1 VNAAALLLPFVVALP
16 PGATAPPPGS
26 LPHAARVSALDRDLG
41 LALVRLPKRGLAP
54 ALRRLRAGP
63 GVRYVERDAPIELSG
78 EGCGAVSSQDAKADP
93 AWHSAIHLSTRSA
106 AGMVIGMADSGI
118 DDDRLAPRQPPLLHL
133 SSGGKAVPHDPIGH
147 GTAVASILIANRP
160 DVRVMG
166 LAPDATLLSARIIR
180 SSACNQAALEHGLVE
195 AFGWLRQHGAQVV
208 NVSATAHRSHA
219 LLDSLRALQLS
230 GALVVAAVGNDGIA
244 AKPTI
249 FPASEPGVL
258 GVGGLK
264 AGSSTQVWR
273 KSTRG
278 PQVDLVA
285 PMHGIRVIA
294 SSAEGVSQAS
304 ETANTPDGTSFA
316 APLVTAAAA
325 MVWATHRD
333 WTAAE
338 VASALTSTATP
349 LGKQV
354 PSRSSGYGVLNVS
367 RALHAQKLPDSHEPN
382 DWVAAAVAQRHLRPG
397 SVVVASLGYAG
408 DDVDAYTVDV
418 PRGATVRATLR
429 GGARGL
435 TLDALPAGTTDAKL
449 WAAARGRPRA
459 SQITLP
465 SGRSLVVVGRNQG
478 AGPYTLALSGAS
490 GSPGA

>member
-1 VNAAALLLPFVVALP
+1 VNAAALLLPFVAALP

-26 LPHAARVSALDRDLG
+26 LPPAARISVLDRDLG
-41 LALVRLPKRGLAP
+41 LALVRLPKRGLGP
-54 ALRRLRAGP
+54 ALRRLRAAP
-63 GVRYVERDAPIELSG
+63 GVRYVERDAPIDLSG

-93 AWHSAIHLSTRSA
+93 AWRSAIHLSTRSA

-118 DDDRLAPRQPPLLHL
+118 DDDRLAPREPPLLHL
-133 SSGGKAVPHDPIGH
+133 SSGGKRVPHDPIGH

-166 LAPDATLLSARIIR
+166 LAPDATLLSARIVK
-180 SSACNQAALEHGLVE
+180 SAACNQAVLEHGLVE
-195 AFGWLRQHGAQVV
+195 AFGWLRHHGAQVV
-208 NVSATAHRSHA
+208 NVSATARSSRA
-219 LLDSLRALQLS
+219 LVESLRALQLS
-230 GALVVAAVGNDGIA
+230 GALVVAAVGNEGFA
-244 AKPTI
+244 AKTR

-264 AGSSTQVWR
+264 PGSSTQIW
-273 KSTRG
+273 KGSTRG

-285 PMHGIRVIA
+285 PMQGIRVIA
-294 SSAEGVSQAS
+294 SSAEGISQTS
-304 ETANTPDGTSFA
+304 ETANTPNGTSFA

-338 VASALTSTATP
+338 VAGALTSTATP

-382 DWVAAAVAQRHLRPG
+382 DWVAAAVAQRPLRPG
-397 SVVVASLGYAG
+397 AVVVASLGLAG
-408 DDVDAYTVDV
+408 DDVDAYMVDV
-418 PRGATVRATLR
+418 PKGATVRATLR
-429 GGARGL
+429 RGARGL
-435 TLDALPAGTTDAKL
+435 TLGVLPAGTTDAKL
-449 WAAARGRPRA
+449 WAYARGHAAA
-459 SQITLP
+459 SQISLRG
-465 SGRSLVVVGRNQG
+465 GRSLLVVGRNKG

-490 GSPGA
+490 GSPGG